1 MRVLIPID
9 GGADCR
15 EAIRF
20 VNSRKDWLESEKPQI
35 ELLYVQRPYI
45 EHPTEE
51 GDFGIQSWY
60 YDDKIKAVFED
71 MAEDIATLPENVI
84 KTSKIGHPA
93 KVIAEYSREIGADL
107 VIMGARGLSAL
118 KNLYLG
124 SVSLGTIARAACPV
138 LVCREHY
145 TPRDENLRIGIAVDG
160 SGFGDLCT
168 KFAIQNKGLFGKNA
182 TFEVIY
188 VHASEE
194 VVPREFLDKGVLEV
208 DKLLPKYEKEEFLG
222 AIESPLAQ
230 LKAAGLEAKAV
241 ELRGSL
247 QTTLTK
253 YADENLNMV
262 VMGSHGKGRISS
274 LVFGSSTRAMV
285 ASCRMPI
292 FIVPG
297 EDK

>member
-1 MRVLIPID
+1 M
-9 GGADCR
+9 
-15 EAIRF
+15 
-20 VNSRKDWLESEKPQI
+20 
-35 ELLYVQRPYI
+35 
-45 EHPTEE
+45 
-51 GDFGIQSWY
+51 
-60 YDDKIKAVFED
+60 
-71 MAEDIATLPENVI
+71 
-84 KTSKIGHPA
+84 
-93 KVIAEYSREIGADL
+93 
-107 VIMGARGLSAL
+107 
-118 KNLYLG
+118 
-124 SVSLGTIARAACPV
+124 
-138 LVCREHY
+138 
-145 TPRDENLRIGIAVDG
+145 
-160 SGFGDLCT
+160 
-168 KFAIQNKGLFGKNA
+168 
-182 TFEVIY
+182 
-188 VHASEE
+188 
-194 VVPREFLDKGVLEV
+194 
-208 DKLLPKYEKEEFLG
+208 G